1 MGGVTESHMSQS
13 NQENGMKHLFGS
25 ILKEVLS
32 PSGIQVSVEEIT
44 LTIPPDADIIVCRRD
59 DESLSDVVRD
69 MLLAD
74 GLRDNT
80 APYVMIKF
88 HDKGELNEDTVRE
101 TLAYSYVHYTKQA
114 LKRHDLHSFLVVTTK
129 IKTDILKE
137 FTFEQTGKRGVY
149 HSSNPWLETTTVILL
164 DELAVEPHNTMLK
177 SLSNQEY
184 TQQREEKT
192 E

>member
-1 MGGVTESHMSQS
+1 
-13 NQENGMKHLFGS
+13 MKHLFGS